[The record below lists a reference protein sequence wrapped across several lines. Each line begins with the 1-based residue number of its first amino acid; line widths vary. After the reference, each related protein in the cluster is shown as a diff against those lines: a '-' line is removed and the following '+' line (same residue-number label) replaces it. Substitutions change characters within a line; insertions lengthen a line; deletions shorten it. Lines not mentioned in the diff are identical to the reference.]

1 MVGVVGAEARHPQA
15 AADLVQ
21 GDRDVEVLVGVD
33 AERHRAGGGH
43 VGSFRWA
50 AGM

>member
-1 MVGVVGAEARHPQA
+1 MVGIIGAEARHPQA

-21 GDRDVEVLVGVD
+21 GDRDVEVFVGVD
-33 AERHRAGGGH
+33 AERHRASGGH
-43 VGSFRWA
+43 LCPSSWA